1 MDNLLPHSGQVGA
14 EFHQYLG
21 GHAFALA
28 DEAEQEEFGANVFM
42 AHLQAFAQG

>member
-14 EFHQYLG
+14 EFHQHLG
-21 GHAFALA
+21 GHAFTLA
-28 DEAEQEEFGANVFM
+28 DEAEQEEFSANVFM